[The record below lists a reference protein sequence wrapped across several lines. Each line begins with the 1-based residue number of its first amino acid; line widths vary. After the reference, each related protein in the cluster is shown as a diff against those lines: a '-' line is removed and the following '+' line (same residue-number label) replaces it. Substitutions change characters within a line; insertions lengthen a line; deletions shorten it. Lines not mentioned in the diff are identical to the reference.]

1 MRYFITLSFFC
12 ILFQSCIEVN
22 APFSKIPPGTWRGIL
37 ELDNLPYA
45 GAVAEVSVGAEEGDF
60 LPFLF
65 DVVYDNVQDFHIELI
80 NDDERIIIDDI
91 EYGRDKATAKDT
103 IIIKF
108 TIFDSYIKAIY
119 EENIMEGSYHVNYR
133 DNYSI
138 PFKAV
143 HGQNFLFSTDKKND
157 PVNIQG
163 KWAVTFELDTEDE
176 YPAIG
181 EFYQEED
188 KLSGTFLTETGDYR
202 YLTGQIIS
210 DKFYLS
216 TFDGSHAFLFK
227 GKVLEDGSI
236 SGIFRSGTHYTTPWI
251 AIKDK
256 NATLTGAYD
265 LTKLKTDN
273 NKLAFTF
280 EGLDGSEVSIS
291 DVQFDGKPKLIQIFG
306 TWCPNCMDETK
317 FLIEYLE
324 KNADLQLEVFAIGF
338 ERYKD
343 NNKSI
348 AALKRF
354 KSKLNVPYQVLY
366 GGYYEK
372 EIASDKFP
380 MLNKILSYPTLL
392 FVNRKNEVVK
402 IHTGFTG
409 PATSEFPA
417 FVADFNKN
425 IQLITE

>member
-1 MRYFITLSFFC
+1 
-12 ILFQSCIEVN
+12 
-22 APFSKIPPGTWRGIL
+22 L

-65 DVVYDNVQDFHIELI
+65 DVVYDNVQDFHVELI
-80 NDDERIIIDDI
+80 NGDERIVIDDI

-103 IIIKF
+103 IIINF
-108 TIFDSYIKAIY
+108 TVFDSYIKAIY

-163 KWAVTFELDTEDE
+163 KWAVTFEVDTEDE

-181 EFYQEED
+181 EFYQKED

-227 GKVLEDGSI
+227 GKVLDDGSI
-236 SGIFRSGTHYTTPWI
+236 SGIFRSGTHYKTPWI
-251 AIKDK
+251 AYKDE
-256 NATLTGAYD
+256 NAKLSGAYD
-265 LTKLKTDN
+265 LTKLKTS
-273 NKLAFTF
+273 NKKLDFTF
-280 EGLDGSEVSIS
+280 KGLDGNEIS
-291 DVQFDGKPKLIQIFG
+291 LSDPKYEGRPKLIQIFG

-317 FLIEYLE
+317 FLLEYLN
-324 KNADLQLEVFAIGF
+324 KNEDLPLEVIAIGF
-338 ERYKD
+338 GRYKD
-343 NNKSI
+343 DKKSV
-348 AALKRF
+348 ASLKRF
-354 KSKLNVPYQVLY
+354 KSKLEIPYDVLY
-366 GGYYEK
+366 GGYYNK
-372 EIASDKFP
+372 KDASDKFP
-380 MLNKILSYPTLL
+380 ILEKIISYPTLL
-392 FVNRKNEVVK
+392 FVNRENEVVK
-402 IHTGFTG
+402 IYTGFTG
-409 PATSEFPA
+409 PATSEYPT